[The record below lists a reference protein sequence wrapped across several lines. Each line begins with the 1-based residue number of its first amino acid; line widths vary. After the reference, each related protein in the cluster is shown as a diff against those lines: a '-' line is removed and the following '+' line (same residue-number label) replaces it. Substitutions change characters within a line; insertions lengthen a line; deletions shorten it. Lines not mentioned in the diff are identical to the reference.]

1 MGKLVYIMGKSG
13 TGKSRSMKNIPADQF
28 GLINPEGKDL
38 PFGKDAPAFRVERVV
53 LDRSADIVD
62 AIKRFSKKYSIIV
75 VDDFQTVMTNEFMR
89 RSGEIGY
96 QKWTDIGKHAWEIAE
111 AAKEIPDDCIL
122 YVLCHTEE
130 NDNGGEKIKTLGK
143 LLDQNVVLE
152 SKSTIVLKTGVEDG
166 KYFFCTQNNGK
177 DTVKSPEGMFPSYA
191 VQNDLKYVDDA
202 IRNYYGLPG
211 ARTDSEMAQEH
222 AEMAQE
228 AVKPSTGRKSR
239 KKEEK
244 PTEETKEATAG
255 TSAKRTREQVEADN
269 KKKMAD
275 YMEAMDKAVEAI
287 ADGREEI
294 PFEEV
299 AQAADSVPAPELEK
313 VPRRTRADRSA
324 QAEDDTLKED
334 TCFFV
339 PATGDYLL
347 KHAGDKAPEGGQVIS
362 REEYGEA
369 VVRIAK
375 GGREQ
380 GAVSASATT
389 GNPLA
394 GAMNPPEQRTRRRR
408 TRG

>member
-53 LDRSADIVD
+53 CDKAADIVD
-62 AIKRFSKKYSIIV
+62 NIRKFSRKYNIVV

-89 RSGEIGY
+89 RSSETGY
-96 QKWTDIGKHAWEIAE
+96 QKWTDIGKHAWEVAE
-111 AAKEIPDDCIL
+111 AAKEVPDEVIV

-177 DTVKSPEGMFPSYA
+177 DTVKSPEGMFPTYA
-191 VQNDLKYVDDA
+191 VNNDLKYVDDC
-202 IRNYYGLPG
+202 IRNYYDLPG
-211 ARTDSEMAQEH
+211 SKTD
-222 AEMAQE
+222 AEMAAEHADASQDG
-228 AVKPSTGRKSR
+228 VKPSTGRKSR
-239 KKEEK
+239 KKEENA
-244 PTEETKEATAG
+244 TGGSTEATG
-255 TSAKRTREQVEADN
+255 RRSREQVEADN
-269 KKKMAD
+269 QKKVQD
-275 YMEAMDKAVEAI
+275 YMEAQQKALDAVAGDREEVPFDEAVEAL
-287 ADGREEI
+287 E
-294 PFEEV
+294 
-299 AQAADSVPAPELEK
+299 SVPAPELEK
-313 VPRRTRADRSA
+313 VPRRTRADRT
-324 QAEDDTLKED
+324 QAADDTLKED
-334 TCFFV
+334 TCFYV
-339 PATGDYLL
+339 PATGDYFL

-375 GGREQ
+375 GGKEQ

-389 GNPLA
+389 GDPLK
-394 GAMNPPEQRTRRRR
+394 GAMNPPETRNRRRR